1 MKAFPTNNKN
11 QGTTEIGIPLLIVA
25 ILGAIVLSN
34 FWQDLPFWS
43 RVVSMVL
50 IGIFVIGGF
59 ILLGQPSGMGSRA
72 LEQEIKDLVK
82 KDRTESKKE
91 GED

>member
-59 ILLGQPSGMGSRA
+59 ILLGQPSGMGNRA